1 MKSHCGCAC
10 VCQVDAIHRKE
21 AMKLMTEMFYA
32 ALFGYD
38 EVRIRPLAL
47 APLADAWKTLERP
60 LRPPEKLS
68 RRHCW
73 KH

>member
-1 MKSHCGCAC
+1 MLLCVY

-38 EVRIRPLAL
+38 EVIIRSLAL
-47 APLADAWKTLERP
+47 APPANTFKSLKQL
-60 LRPPEKLS
+60 
-68 RRHCW
+68 
-73 KH
+73 

>member
-1 MKSHCGCAC
+1 MC

-38 EVRIRPLAL
+38 EVIIRSLAL
-47 APLADAWKTLERP
+47 SLAPTTKVFET
-60 LRPPEKLS
+60 PENVGRFRLYTETV
-68 RRHCW
+68 CV
-73 KH
+73 

>member
-1 MKSHCGCAC
+1 MLHKELANDTKSVSAYVC

-38 EVRIRPLAL
+38 EVRV
-47 APLADAWKTLERP
+47 
-60 LRPPEKLS
+60 
-68 RRHCW
+68 
-73 KH
+73 